1 MSKTYKDYNITESA
15 IEKAE
20 KVLSN
25 NGVEADEVKTVL
37 QALGYVLLDCEMY
50 PTPTSPSEISDF
62 TNWRDILTAED
73 IYECKEFIAKM
84 CFGLNRKSLTNLIER
99 FEKGDLKERCKVW
112 FILVLDNRSFPC
124 AILLAE
130 GKVKEAYEWAN
141 TQID

>member
-20 KVLSN
+20 KVLSD

-50 PTPTSPSEISDF
+50 PAPIYPSETFDI
-62 TNWRDILTAED
+62 TNWREILTAED
-73 IYECKEFIAKM
+73 IDECNAFAAKIHWG
-84 CFGLNRKSLTNLIER
+84 FNSKSLTKQIAR
-99 FEKGDLKERCKVW
+99 FEKGTTKIKCKVY
-112 FILVLDNRSFPC
+112 FILEDCNFHKV
-124 AILLAE
+124 AGLLAE

>member
-20 KVLSN
+20 KVLSD

-50 PTPTSPSEISDF
+50 PAPIYPSETFDISDW
-62 TNWRDILTAED
+62 THILSEQEVAD
-73 IYECKEFIAKM
+73 LQAYAAKIHWG
-84 CFGLNRKSLTNLIER
+84 FNSQTLKSQIGR
-99 FEKGDLKERCKVW
+99 FENGDKKEKCKVY
-112 FILVLDNRSFPC
+112 FLLEDCNFHEV
-124 AILLAE
+124 AGLLAE